1 MKKERIISL
10 YVDRETYNEG
20 AFDVTE
26 KLYQIIPQDE
36 IEAIKYMMPSG
47 TETGIYFT
55 IVLLEK
61 KERDT
66 RKVGFGG

>member
-10 YVDRETYNEG
+10 YVDKDIYENG

-36 IEAIKYMMPSG
+36 IEAIKYMMPSS
-47 TETGIYFT
+47 TEAGIYFN
-55 IVLLEK
+55 IVLIEK
-61 KERDT
+61 KEREA
-66 RKVGFGG
+66 RKVGFSG

>member
-10 YVDRETYNEG
+10 YVDREVYENG

-26 KLYQIIPQDE
+26 KLYQTIPSDE
-36 IEAIKYMMPSG
+36 IEAIKYMVPSS

-55 IVLLEK
+55 IVLIEK
-61 KERDT
+61 KDRDT